1 MDDAKILDLYFAR
14 SEQAIQE
21 TDTKYGGLCYRIA
34 YNVLNCREDSE
45 ETVSDTYLT
54 AWKRIPPTRPNV
66 FSAFLSKITRNLAI
80 NRWKANRR
88 QKRGGG
94 QIDIALDELDDVAD
108 GKEDAEKR
116 CESRELILAY
126 NRFLAQL
133 PRAQRELF
141 LMRYF
146 YLDPIS
152 KISGKTGY
160 SESKVKSML
169 FRTRNKLRDTLEKE
183 GYL

>member
-1 MDDAKILDLYFAR
+1 MVIHSSTLQILLG
-14 SEQAIQE
+14 EEI
-21 TDTKYGGLCYRIA
+21 
-34 YNVLNCREDSE
+34 VLQ
-45 ETVSDTYLT
+45 
-54 AWKRIPPTRPNV
+54 RPNV

-80 NRWKANRR
+80 NRWKADRR

-94 QIDIALDELDDVAD
+94 QLGLALEEMDHIAD
-108 GKEDAEKR
+108 GKEDTEKL

-126 NRFLAQL
+126 HHFLAQL
-133 PRAQRELF
+133 PRAQRALF

-152 KISGKTGY
+152 EISEKTGY

-169 FRTRNKLRDTLEKE
+169 FRTRNKLRDTLAKE

>member
-34 YNVLNCREDSE
+34 YNILSNQEDSE

-66 FSAFLSKITRNLAI
+66 FSAFLSKITRDHSI
-80 NRWKANRR
+80 NRWKADHRK
-88 QKRGGG
+88 KRYSG
-94 QIDIALDELDDVAD
+94 QIDLTLEELDNIAD
-108 GKEDAEKR
+108 GKEDTEKR

-152 KISGKTGY
+152 KISKTTGY

>member
-1 MDDAKILDLYFAR
+1 MDDTKILDLYFAR

-34 YNVLNCREDSE
+34 YNILGNQEDSE

-66 FSAFLSKITRNLAI
+66 LSAFLSKITRYLAI
-80 NRWKANRR
+80 NRWNANRR

-94 QIDIALDELDDVAD
+94 QITLALEELDNIAD
-108 GKEDAEKR
+108 GKEDTEKR

-126 NRFLAQL
+126 NHFLAQL
-133 PRAQRELF
+133 PKAQRELF

-152 KISGKTGY
+152 KISETTGY